1 LFVLLPRSP
10 DGRVAPEAWPRRFAP
25 GGGARARQR
34 AKNFGALGGMRG
46 RWVGGWGG
54 GRARAA
60 REKFWATGVPC

>member
-1 LFVLLPRSP
+1 VLFVLLPRSP
-10 DGRVAPEAWPRRFAP
+10 DGRVAPEAGPLRFAP
-25 GGGARARQR
+25 GGAR
-34 AKNFGALGGMRG
+34 AKNFGALGGIRG